1 MQGSLRLLLVVW
13 LRSSLAAYTNLYIGA
28 LINAFNAD
36 NGKVNEAGSHQL
48 AAFVMAVNGESMRD
62 FYNTTGNIARKPR
75 VNTYCGNT
83 QF

>member
-1 MQGSLRLLLVVW
+1 MKGPKLPNAGFVAVAACRMAAVLVGGIHKPV
-13 LRSSLAAYTNLYIGA
+13 LGA

-62 FYNTTGNIARKPR
+62 FYNTTGNIAQKSP
-75 VNTYCGNT
+75 G
-83 QF
+83 

>member
-48 AAFVMAVNGESMRD
+48 AAFVMAVNEINNKIDGVADDLLRLVSW
-62 FYNTTGNIARKPR
+62 
-75 VNTYCGNT
+75 VL
-83 QF
+83 